1 MMTEGLLWYDDSELD
16 LAEKVEQAARRYE
29 RKFGESPS
37 VCYVNPS
44 LLPEGECRVGDVSVE
59 PLDTVLLHHFWIML
73 GSLNGEI

>member
-37 VCYVNPS
+37 
-44 LLPEGECRVGDVSVE
+44 PEGFEATKAAVEELNVSCEACHEVFKPDVAT
-59 PLDTVLLHHFWIML
+59 D
-73 GSLNGEI
+73 G